1 MNSFRT
7 AVTLAVIALVA
18 YTNAS
23 PCTDTC
29 SGQCGFAQQACELT
43 GLLGGLCQTQATVC
57 ATACGAV
64 CNCIDTCGGQCG
76 AQLADC
82 RGDGSNPLALV
93 TCGFSF
99 TSCNALCNTQCGF
112 TTVAGVVDTLTG
124 SFAGGPQ

>member
-1 MNSFRT
+1 MNSLRT
-7 AVTLAVIALVA
+7 AVALAVIALVA

-57 ATACGAV
+57 ATACG
-64 CNCIDTCGGQCG
+64 
-76 AQLADC
+76 
-82 RGDGSNPLALV
+82 SNPLALI

-112 TTVAGVVDTLTG
+112 STVAGVVDTLAG
-124 SFAGGPQ
+124 SFPGGP